1 MGLLLPWG
9 IHLHPMLA
17 GAAMAMSSVSVV
29 ASSLTLRNWERPSI
43 IQRKDGLPS
52 ARNVARTSKDGMLA
66 IVGHALRSVLD
77 NVRSRS
83 LQDRGYMAAAPVSS
97 LDNSPT
103 DAFPYTATRRQS
115 GHDNEGIPLMEQV
128 AR

>member
-1 MGLLLPWG
+1 MGMLLPWG

-29 ASSLTLRNWERPSI
+29 ASSLTLRNWERPAT
-43 IQRKDGLPS
+43 IQRKDGLIS
-52 ARNVARTSKDGMLA
+52 ARSTARTSGEGMLA
-66 IVGHALRSVLD
+66 VVGHGVRSVLD
-77 NVRSRS
+77 KVRSRS
-83 LQDRGYMAAAPVSS
+83 LQDRGYMAAAPISS

-103 DAFPYTATRRQS
+103 DAFPYAATRRQS
-115 GHDNEGIPLMEQV
+115 GYGNEGIPLMNQV